1 MSLSQQLKQINE
13 KSASVALDRKSR
25 SKLHSKSLIFAP
37 KVAATQDYDYL
48 HLVGVD
54 GLTELCTIDSRFL
67 KFQQTLFADSTVNFD
82 RNVQTKEIVDNL
94 DASIAA
100 FLNLLPIKS
109 CCQGC
114 GMACK
119 KVLHQHS

>member
-54 GLTELCTIDSRFL
+54 GLTELCTIDSRF
-67 KFQQTLFADSTVNFD
+67 FFF
-82 RNVQTKEIVDNL
+82 
-94 DASIAA
+94 
-100 FLNLLPIKS
+100 F
-109 CCQGC
+109 
-114 GMACK
+114 
-119 KVLHQHS
+119 